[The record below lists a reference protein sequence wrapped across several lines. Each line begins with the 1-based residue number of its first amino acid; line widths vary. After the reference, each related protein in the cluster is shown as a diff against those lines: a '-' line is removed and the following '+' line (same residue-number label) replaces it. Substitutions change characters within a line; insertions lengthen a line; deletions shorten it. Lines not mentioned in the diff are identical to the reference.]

1 MRPTLY
7 INEGDYIQT
16 FFNINEDDDNEE
28 IKNLYSINNIS
39 YERAK
44 VLKILKIYD
53 NYIKCKVSYPEDN
66 KSEQHDILLYD
77 DNFNIAISGYDEKVH
92 KPGNDMIL
100 LPSSWKFDNNQTT
113 ILFQKVQE
121 LDIELEEYKQLL
133 TNKNDGI
140 ISFTNILPWFF
151 YGLGIGYLLGSQRLL
166 RCLHYYYI

>member
-16 FFNINEDDDNEE
+16 FFNINEDDDDE
-28 IKNLYSINNIS
+28 IKILYSNNIP

-44 VLKILKIYD
+44 VLKILKTYD
-53 NYIKCKVSYPEDN
+53 NYIECKVSYPEDDEN
-66 KSEQHDILLYD
+66 EQHDIWLFD
-77 DNFNIAISGYDEKVH
+77 DSFNIEISGYGEKVH

-121 LDIELEEYKQLL
+121 LDIELEEHKQLL
-133 TNKNDGI
+133 TNKNDSI
-140 ISFTNILPWFF
+140 ISFTNIIPWFF